1 MDNVQR
7 LIHIFLILITGFF
20 VQIAHAENRWN
31 YYTLNTGNDKK
42 PTGLQACQAELKKQN
57 DSYGTPD
64 RFIFVKY
71 TEAPLEQTT
80 SGNTA
85 PTSASP
91 YNGTGYGCYYT
102 AFGNQGIFTVAYSRI
117 NDCVSPNVFSSTTGL
132 CAPPAPPPCTAGQQ
146 VSSGYYDGGKSP
158 SASFPNVT
166 CHNGCSVIFNGT
178 FPYSQSNQSDGVH
191 YYAKGSYT
199 KDGFTCS
206 GGGSS
211 PAATSSTPKSAE
223 QVAAEQAAADAAAAK
238 AAQTAADKAASDAK
252 TAADKAASAAAAKAA
267 EAAKQAADEA
277 IKKAEASKAA
287 AGSTSADP
295 NATQAEKDAANAK
308 AAADKAAAD
317 AAKDA
322 AATAVGVAAAAQ
334 KDDTKP
340 EQKDFCEKN
349 PTSFICKTSAVNA
362 GYCAPNGTVS
372 GFSCD
377 SDPVF
382 CSMAQTQLQAYCL
395 QNSRDEALVSAYESM
410 KTENGSNSPSNS
422 AKVTNINLPTSL
434 NASSP
439 YGAQCNPDV
448 TISMPSGSVTLPFSA
463 WCPYLNALGY
473 LFLSMAYISAAVII
487 SRT

>member
-1 MDNVQR
+1 MVNVFIKLL
-7 LIHIFLILITGFF
+7 LIALCYFIASSN
-20 VQIAHAENRWN
+20 AHAN
-31 YYTLNTGNDKK
+31 YTPPVKYKLTTTYGGTNAGSKDALCDTAKPIFSASNYSHDPIATTFGCYDNTGQTGQTLNSAWYDVS
-42 PTGLQACQAELKKQN
+42 GLYK
-57 DSYGTPD
+57 
-64 RFIFVKY
+64 
-71 TEAPLEQTT
+71 TT
-80 SGNTA
+80 SGAFTTYTTTGYVIQECGTNTRVSGYPPNVICNGTA
-85 PTSASP
+85 PPVCPS
-91 YNGTGYGCYYT
+91 GE
-102 AFGNQGIFTVAYSRI
+102 
-117 NDCVSPNVFSSTTGL
+117 VS
-132 CAPPAPPPCTAGQQ
+132 
-146 VSSGYYDGGKSP
+146 SSGYYDGGKSP
-158 SASFPNVT
+158 TASFPNVT
-166 CHNGCSVIFNGT
+166 CKDGCSVMFQGT
-178 FPYSQSNQSDGVH
+178 WPHSQSNQADGMH
-191 YYAKGSYT
+191 YYAKGSYI

-206 GGGSS
+206 GSTS
-211 PAATSSTPKSAE
+211 PNASSTVPKSVE
-223 QVAAEQAAADAAAAK
+223 QQAADAAAAQ
-238 AAQTAADKAASDAK
+238 AAADKAAKAAADKAAADAK
-252 TAADKAASAAAAKAA
+252 TAADKAASAAAAQAA
-267 EAAKQAADEA
+267 EAAKQAAEEA

-287 AGSTSADP
+287 ASSTSADP

-340 EQKDFCEKN
+340 EPKDFCEKN
-349 PTSFICKTSAVNA
+349 PTSFICKTSAVNS

-410 KTENGSNSPSNS
+410 KTENGSNSPSDTS
-422 AKVTNINLPTSL
+422 KVTNINLPTSL

-448 TISMPSGSVTLPFSA
+448 TVHVASSSVTLPFSA

-473 LFLSMAYISAAVII
+473 LFLTMAYISAAVII

>member
-1 MDNVQR
+1 MVNVFVKVLFIALTYLLVSDN
-7 LIHIFLILITGFF
+7 
-20 VQIAHAENRWN
+20 AHANYTPPVKYQHTSTFGSGFVGSKDALCAGAIAILNSTENNPSPIVTVSACADNTGQNAAAPSYARYDVSALYKRAN
-31 YYTLNTGNDKK
+31 GSFTSYYTVGYVIQL
-42 PTGLQACQAELKKQN
+42 C
-57 DSYGTPD
+57 DSPNI
-64 RFIFVKY
+64 RV
-71 TEAPLEQTT
+71 
-80 SGNTA
+80 
-85 PTSASP
+85 
-91 YNGTGYGCYYT
+91 TGYPPNTVCS
-102 AFGNQGIFTVAYSRI
+102 GI
-117 NDCVSPNVFSSTTGL
+117 
-132 CAPPAPPPCTAGQQ
+132 APPVCPSGE
-146 VSSGYYDGGKSP
+146 VSSSGYYDGGKSP
-158 SASFPNVT
+158 TASFPNVT
-166 CHNGCSVIFNGT
+166 CKDGCSVMFQGT
-178 FPYSQSNQSDGVH
+178 WPHSQSNQPDGMH
-191 YYAKGSYT
+191 YYAKGSYV

-206 GGGSS
+206 GSTS
-211 PAATSSTPKSAE
+211 PTASSTVPKSVE
-223 QVAAEQAAADAAAAK
+223 QQAADAAAAQ
-238 AAQTAADKAASDAK
+238 AAADKAAKAAADKAAADAK
-252 TAADKAASAAAAKAA
+252 TAADKAASAAAAQAA
-267 EAAKQAADEA
+267 EAAKQAAEEA

-340 EQKDFCEKN
+340 EPKDFCEKN
-349 PTSFICKTSAVNA
+349 PTSFICKTSAVNT

-395 QNSRDEALVSAYESM
+395 QNSRDEALVSAYDSM
-410 KTENGSNSPSNS
+410 KTENGSNSPADSS
-422 AKVTNINLPTSL
+422 KVTNINLPTSL

-448 TISMPSGSVTLPFSA
+448 TVHVASSSVTLPFSA

-473 LFLSMAYISAAVII
+473 LFLTMAYISAAIII

>member
-1 MDNVQR
+1 MANVY
-7 LIHIFLILITGFF
+7 LKLLFLTLMAFSANNAFADYTPPVDYKVTSTYGGQTVASKDAVCSGAINGIKALESPTNPIVSVSVCNFNSAQYSGNQNTINIPIIAMYVRQNGAVTG
-20 VQIAHAENRWN
+20 
-31 YYTLNTGNDKK
+31 YYTVG
-42 PTGLQACQAELKKQN
+42 GQ
-57 DSYGTPD
+57 S
-64 RFIFVKY
+64 
-71 TEAPLEQTT
+71 QT
-80 SGNTA
+80 
-85 PTSASP
+85 
-91 YNGTGYGCYYT
+91 
-102 AFGNQGIFTVAYSRI
+102 
-117 NDCVSPNVFSSTTGL
+117 CVSPRTIKSGMPPNVVCTGTD
-132 CAPPAPPPCTAGQQ
+132 PTPPPCTAGDV

-158 SASFPNVT
+158 SASFPNVS
-166 CHNGCSVIFNGT
+166 CQAGCSVMFQGT
-178 FPYSQSNQSDGVH
+178 WPHSQSNQSDGMH
-191 YYAKGSYT
+191 YYAKGSYI

-206 GGGSS
+206 GSTSPTASS
-211 PAATSSTPKSAE
+211 SVPKSVE
-223 QVAAEQAAADAAAAK
+223 QQAADAAAAQ
-238 AAQTAADKAASDAK
+238 AAADKAAKAAADKAAADAK

-287 AGSTSADP
+287 ASSTSSDP
-295 NATQAEKDAANAK
+295 NATQADKDAANAK
-308 AAADKAAAD
+308 AATDKAAAD

-322 AATAVGVAAAAQ
+322 AATAVGNAAAAQ

-410 KTENGSNSPSNS
+410 KTENGSNSPANS

-448 TISMPSGSVTLPFSA
+448 TVHVASSSVTLPFSA

-473 LFLSMAYISAAVII
+473 LFLTMAYISAAVII